1 MLRILSMYLLS
12 TCMYSLEKFI
22 FILLSIL
29 IDYYYWIVWVLYIFW
44 ILILYPVY
52 GLQIFSPIQRLP
64 FHWLVGC
71 VAVQKIY
78 SLMVSHLFIFY
89 FVTVLLASY
98 PKKSVPT
105 ATWMFFPMLSSRVF
119 TISDI
124 LLKSLINFELIF
136 VTNIGVQFHFSAC
149 DYPVFLIPLIEE
161 TILSPLSILGS
172 IVNY

>member
-1 MLRILSMYLLS
+1 MLGDILLWFWFTFIWWLVMLRILSMYLLS
-12 TCMYSLEKFI
+12 TCIYSLEKFL

-98 PKKSVPT
+98 ACQTQVHRD
-105 ATWMFFPMLSSRVF
+105 LSCFLTDNLV
-119 TISDI
+119 
-124 LLKSLINFELIF
+124 LPLKFRSMIHLQLSF
-136 VTNIGVQFHFSAC
+136 V
-149 DYPVFLIPLIEE
+149 
-161 TILSPLSILGS
+161 
-172 IVNY
+172 

>member
-1 MLRILSMYLLS
+1 
-12 TCMYSLEKFI
+12 
-22 FILLSIL
+22 
-29 IDYYYWIVWVLYIFW
+29 
-44 ILILYPVY
+44 
-52 GLQIFSPIQRLP
+52 
-64 FHWLVGC
+64 
-71 VAVQKIY
+71 
-78 SLMVSHLFIFY
+78 
-89 FVTVLLASY
+89 
-98 PKKSVPT
+98 
-105 ATWMFFPMLSSRVF
+105 MFFPMLSSRVF